1 MKNTTAIKE
10 KTINDNILSDN
21 EILLLD
27 NTDSFEA
34 SLETFSN
41 DASVLAEIQNCN
53 KEIEDISK
61 SNTSSTYFKND
72 SISMYM
78 NTIKNYSVLTA
89 EDTKDLFK
97 KLEVAKSEDEKKFI
111 KEKILVGNIRL
122 AVHFAKICM
131 PSETKSCEY
140 TDLIQEGSIGL
151 MKAIERYDYKL
162 GYNFSTYA
170 TWWIRQSVTRALMDK
185 DATVRMPV
193 HIIEKQRKINSYVA
207 KRIADSMEYPT
218 VEEIAAGTNL
228 AIQDVEF
235 VKKNAI
241 STISYDKQIVSDKCD
256 ESSTLVDYMEA
267 DNNTALEALNDCASE
282 ELLRAIK
289 KVCTPKEYDVL
300 LYRFGFKTGDIMT
313 LADVGAIYNVS
324 RERIRQIE
332 SKALKKIRI
341 NFMHRGKTM
350 ANYM

>member
-10 KTINDNILSDN
+10 KTINDN

-27 NTDSFEA
+27 NTDSFED

-78 NTIKNYSVLTA
+78 DTIKNYSLLTA

-97 KLEVAKSEDEKKFI
+97 KLEATKSEDEKKFI

-151 MKAIERYDYKL
+151 MTAIERYAYKL

-170 TWWIRQSVTRALMDK
+170 TWWIRPSVTRALMDK

-241 STISYDKQIVSDKCD
+241 STISYDKQIVSDKSD

-267 DNNTALEALNDCASE
+267 DNNTALEALNGCASE
-282 ELLRAIK
+282 ELLQAIK

-332 SKALKKIRI
+332 SKA
-341 NFMHRGKTM
+341 
-350 ANYM
+350 